1 MHLPINGIGEE
12 TGYSRKARSGQ
23 EIVRMK
29 CIAAV
34 DENWGIG
41 KNGGLLLRVPADMK
55 RFRLLTTEG
64 VVVLGRKTMDTF
76 PQKQPLPNRTN
87 VILTT
92 RGDYRV
98 GSTSSGTGKNVKIV
112 HSMEEATR
120 LLETYPQD
128 QVFIIGGESI
138 YRQFLPYCNECLITH
153 FERAY
158 DADAYFPNL
167 EKDPVWELTEESEEQ
182 VYFDTTY
189 TFRTYRRIPK

>member
-1 MHLPINGIGEE
+1 M
-12 TGYSRKARSGQ
+12 
-23 EIVRMK
+23 
-29 CIAAV
+29 
-34 DENWGIG
+34 
-41 KNGGLLLRVPADMK
+41 
-55 RFRLLTTEG
+55 
-64 VVVLGRKTMDTF
+64 
-76 PQKQPLPNRTN
+76 
-87 VILTT
+87 TT

-98 GSTSSGTGKNVKIV
+98 GSTSSGTAKNVKIV